1 MAVVAIFLQAL
12 LQGLHLLRKPVGLLL
27 QSLDQALLLVDHG
40 LLHVDGL
47 LLHTCSFPQG
57 LILLSQVD
65 HFFFWR
71 HDPTLLGSGLSC
83 KPVVLLNSYQ
93 FLLITIPFY
102 LVMEFIIPF
111 VLSPR
116 I

>member
-12 LQGLHLLRKPVGLLL
+12 LQGLYLLRKPVGPLV

-47 LLHTCSFPQG
+47 LLRTCSFPQG
-57 LILLSQVD
+57 LILLSQGD

-71 HDPTLLGSGLSC
+71 HVPTLHASTGFSKSLGDLGSY
-83 KPVVLLNSYQ
+83 K
-93 FLLITIPFY
+93 F
-102 LVMEFIIPF
+102 
-111 VLSPR
+111 
-116 I
+116 